1 MAAAILAVPAPS
13 SGKGSAMADTSA
25 PVPGLRVPPGT
36 LTRRA
41 IQACPNCGYILP
53 EELVRILL
61 EHGTATARFPA
72 CEQTVISLTEK
83 PVTPSEVAVAEMSRS
98 ADQRR
103 DLKAAAL
110 RLKGK
115 IETGDYDVFLCH
127 NSRDKDQVK
136 AIGEQIKDR
145 GLLPWLDIWEIRPGT
160 CWQRELQKR
169 IKAVKSA
176 AVFIGSKGRGPWQEL
191 EVEALLG
198 EIAKRD
204 RPIIP
209 VILEGRQGRPRLP
222 PFLDMR
228 HMVDMRQPDPD
239 PFEQLI
245 WGITGE
251 RSARS

>member
-1 MAAAILAVPAPS
+1 MV
-13 SGKGSAMADTSA
+13 DTSA
-25 PVPGLRVPPGT
+25 PVPGLRAPPGT
-36 LTRRA
+36 LIRQA
-41 IQACPNCGYILP
+41 IQACPACGYVLP
-53 EELVRILL
+53 EELVRIRL
-61 EHGTATARFPA
+61 ERGSATARCPA
-72 CEQTVISLTEK
+72 CEQTVISLVEI
-83 PVTPSEVAVAEMSRS
+83 PVTPVEMAAAEMTPSV
-98 ADQRR
+98 AQHQALD
-103 DLKAAAL
+103 AVAL

-127 NSRDKDQVK
+127 NSKDKHQVK
-136 AIGEQIKDR
+136 AIGEQIKNR

-169 IKAVKSA
+169 IKTVKSA
-176 AVFIGSKGRGPWQEL
+176 AVFIGSKGPGPWQEL

-198 EIAKRD
+198 EIAKRS

-222 PFLDMR
+222 AFLDMR
-228 HMVDMRQPDPD
+228 HMVDMRQPDPE

-245 WGITGE
+245 WGITGD